1 MLKVRVSVDV
11 PFTLTLEGEKASLTV
26 GGFGTV
32 TASEAVLLAVFPPAG
47 PVSRALAA
55 SKLV

>member
-1 MLKVRVSVDV
+1 MRVSVDV